1 MMRRKILCL
10 ALSLALLVTALPFAL
25 GEADAAGQTRRLRL
39 GSSIYTIEIDASYV
53 YGEMTEEDVAV
64 GQVAYLYSDSLA
76 VDFDIYQFENVDGSE
91 TLEAFVNKKAGEKDN
106 VEALVTD
113 GVINGI
119 PAGWFRTAA
128 MYNGVEYQ
136 TVAYILGDGDE
147 FVEIV
152 FWLDGEDAEARVQGM
167 MNTLAME
174 NLIPI
179 QLGSSPYWVFCSAG
193 FHEGGMTSEDVAEH
207 QVAYWVNDDAQLDFV
222 VYCFGKA
229 GLPERLADY
238 VAEEAASYESVSQIV
253 PETTVNGI
261 PVGWYRTVEEYEGKE
276 YNTLTCV
283 LDAGQEYVEIVFWPE
298 GLTASSEADAI
309 LQSLWMDEIDP
320 QAEAEDAG
328 SEEAGPDTAGP
339 DAETATEATDAQ
351 VEGDAESV
359 EKTIEA
365 MIEAMDKT
373 GEETEEGEKEVPA
386 AAEDAAGGGETAVA
400 ATAEDAVE
408 APARDGQPPVEGITT
423 DEAAEGGE
431 PVVESVLE
439 ASAEGEEPVVESV
452 LEAPAED
459 GEPAVESVLEAS
471 AEGEEP
477 VVESVLEAPAE
488 DGEPAIE
495 SALEAPAEGEKE
507 VAEAGDEATKTIRLG
522 TSAFVLTV
530 PAGFTEG
537 EMTQEDIDDDQVAY
551 YYSKKT
557 PLDFDVYQ
565 FSKDGYPNALAE
577 YAAEEVNGYNEV
589 SQLVTDGEVNGIPA
603 AWYRTVEVYQ
613 DASFNTLTYILDGG
627 DEYVE
632 IVFWL
637 DGDNADAEA
646 DAIVRTLSISAA
658 EDTVTEAVEEEGELI
673 EAGTESAEAT
683 PATDAEGNA
692 VDAGE

>member
-10 ALSLALLVTALPFAL
+10 ALILALLVTALPFAL

-328 SEEAGPDTAGP
+328 SEEAGSEDTGP

-386 AAEDAAGGGETAVA
+386 AAEDAAGGGETAVE

-408 APARDGQPPVEGITT
+408 APARDGQPLAEDITT

-459 GEPAVESVLEAS
+459 GEPAV
-471 AEGEEP
+471 
-477 VVESVLEAPAE
+477 
-488 DGEPAIE
+488 E

-637 DGDNADAEA
+637 DGENADAEA
-646 DAIVRTLSISAA
+646 DAIIRTLSISAA
-658 EDTVTEAVEEEGELI
+658 EDAVTEAVEEAEAVEEEAELI

-692 VDAGE
+692 VDAVE

>member
-1 MMRRKILCL
+1 MMRRKFLCL
-10 ALSLALLVTALPFAL
+10 ALSLALLLTAVPFAL
-25 GEADAAGQTRRLRL
+25 GEAGASGQIRRLRL

-53 YGEMTEEDVAV
+53 YGEVTEEDVAA

-76 VDFDIYQFENVDGSE
+76 VDFDIYQFENIDGSE

-136 TVAYILGDGDE
+136 TVSYFLGDGDA
-147 FVEIV
+147 FVGIV

-207 QVAYWVNDDAQLDFV
+207 QVAYWVNDDAKLDFV
-222 VYCFGKA
+222 VYRFSKA

-261 PVGWYRTVEEYEGKE
+261 PVGWYRTVEEYDGKE

-283 LDAGQEYVEIVFWPE
+283 LDAGQDYVEIVFWPE

-309 LQSLWMDEIDP
+309 LQSLWMDEIDA
-320 QAEAEDAG
+320 QTEAEDAG
-328 SEEAGPDTAGP
+328 SEEVGSEEAGPEAVEP
-339 DAETATEATDAQ
+339 DAETPTEATDAQ
-351 VEGDAESV
+351 VEGEAESV

-365 MIEAMDKT
+365 MIEAMDKAEEEAEEG
-373 GEETEEGEKEVPA
+373 GEEAPEAADGA
-386 AAEDAAGGGETAVA
+386 AAGGETAVN
-400 ATAEDAVE
+400 ATAEDAME
-408 APARDGQPPVEGITT
+408 ALAQDGQT
-423 DEAAEGGE
+423 
-431 PVVESVLE
+431 
-439 ASAEGEEPVVESV
+439 
-452 LEAPAED
+452 PAE
-459 GEPAVESVLEAS
+459 AVTTNDA
-471 AEGEEP
+471 
-477 VVESVLEAPAE
+477 
-488 DGEPAIE
+488 
-495 SALEAPAEGEKE
+495 AEGEKA
-507 VAEAGDEATKTIRLG
+507 VDEAGDEETKTIRLG

-551 YYSKKT
+551 YYSNET

-577 YAAEEVNGYNEV
+577 YAAEEVTGYNEV

-613 DASFNTLTYILDGG
+613 DTSFNTLTYIMDGG

-637 DGDNADAEA
+637 DGENADAEA
-646 DAIVRTLSISAA
+646 DAIIRTLSISAA
-658 EDTVTEAVEEEGELI
+658 EDAAGEEELTEAG
-673 EAGTESAEAT
+673 AESAGAA
-683 PATDAEGNA
+683 PATDAGGDA
-692 VDAGE
+692 VEAGE